1 MDHVILTRFNLP
13 SKGPE
18 SIIRAQQG
26 WLRSRVSLFETYCL
40 PSMLAQTRASYRWLI
55 YFDPQSPDWL
65 RSWIEGHVASG
76 HFVPAFREEVSD
88 EDLAGD
94 IGGLFD
100 APGEELI
107 TTNLDND
114 DALAHDF
121 VERLQ
126 SQPIPPSTTVY
137 YFSTGL
143 IKSAVG
149 LYRRRDRHNAF
160 PSVREP
166 WSDRPRT
173 CWADWH
179 NRLSRHMAVVEIGG
193 HPRWLQVVHDS
204 NVTNRIRGTLVS
216 PARFRPLFGDLLDD
230 VRSPS
235 SLALARDHLIH
246 RPLRVTRDSGI
257 HIAKSVLL
265 SVGGRS
271 GFDRVKQAI
280 AANVV
285 RRKAQ

>member
-18 SIIRAQQG
+18 SVIRAQQG
-26 WLRSRVSLFETYCL
+26 WLQKRVSLFEAYCL

-65 RSWIEGHVASG
+65 RSWIEGHVTSG
-76 HFVPAFREEVSD
+76 HFVPVFREEVSD
-88 EDLAGD
+88 EELAGD
-94 IGGLFD
+94 IGELFD
-100 APGEELI
+100 EPGEELI

-114 DALAHDF
+114 DALANDF
-121 VERLQ
+121 VEQLQ
-126 SQPIPPSTTVY
+126 SQPIPPSATVY

-149 LYRRRDRHNAF
+149 VYRRRDRHNAF

-166 WSDRPRT
+166 WSDSPRT

-179 NRLSRHMAVVEIGG
+179 NRLSRHMAVVQIDGTPG
-193 HPRWLQVVHDS
+193 WLQVVHDS

-216 PARFRPLFGDLLDD
+216 PTDFRPLFGDLLDD

-235 SLALARDHLIH
+235 KLALARDHLVH
-246 RPLRVTRDSGI
+246 RPLRVMRDSGI
-257 HIAKSVLL
+257 PIAKSVLL
-265 SVGGRS
+265 TVGGRS

-280 AANVV
+280 AANVA
-285 RRKAQ
+285 RRKAH

>member
-18 SIIRAQQG
+18 SVIRTQPG
-26 WLRSRVSLFETYCL
+26 WLRSRVGLFETYCL
-40 PSMLAQTRASYRWLI
+40 PSMLAQTTKSYRWLI

-65 RSWIEGHVASG
+65 RSWIEEHVASG
-76 HFVPAFREEVSD
+76 HFISVFRAEVTGEE
-88 EDLAGD
+88 LAGD
-94 IGGLFD
+94 IG
-100 APGEELI
+100 APFETPGKELI

-126 SQPIPPSTTVY
+126 TQPSPSSATVY

-143 IKSAVG
+143 IKSAAGV
-149 LYRRRDRHNAF
+149 YRRYDRHNAF

-166 WSDRPRT
+166 WSERLRT

-179 NRLSRHMAVVEIGG
+179 NHLPRHMEVVEIGG
-193 HPRWLQVVHDS
+193 HPGWLQVVHDN

-216 PARFRPLFGDLLDD
+216 PADYRPLFGNLLDD
-230 VRSPS
+230 VETPS
-235 SLALARDHLIH
+235 NLTLAQDYLIN
-246 RPLRVTRDSGI
+246 RPLRITRDSGI
-257 HIAKSVLL
+257 HIAKTVLL
-265 SVGGRS
+265 SVGGRA
-271 GFDRVKQAI
+271 GFDRVKQVI
-280 AANVV
+280 AARVV
-285 RRKAQ
+285 RRKVH